1 MVNGRFGPILTCG
14 NGTQRQNAAVDLMA
28 ATSPLYQMLPCSI
41 SQVQK
46 IQLVAL
52 SPLRTLAMT
61 HEAAVRPV
69 IAALRS

>member
-1 MVNGRFGPILTCG
+1 V
-14 NGTQRQNAAVDLMA
+14 QRTA